1 MNLIPMPRKIQYIK
15 EEFKLKKEVNIILDY
30 NCSFDD
36 LNSAILLQEEINNT
50 FGFKVNITK
59 ALNYHIYNTFICLKK
74 KSSMEDEEYK
84 LSIKKDNIEINAS
97 TSKGLF
103 YGIQTLIQIIREYGY
118 SLPGVIIE
126 DKPYFKHRG
135 FYHDVTRGKV
145 PKLETLMNLVDK
157 ASFYKINELQLYIEH
172 TFAFKGLSEVW
183 VDKDP
188 LTSEEII
195 LLDRYCKNKHIELIP
210 SISTFGHLYEVLRTK
225 SFKNLCELTETTKP
239 EYSFV
244 DRMAHHTLNVTDEDS
259 IKLVGNMLEQFIPL
273 FSSNKFNICCDE
285 TFDLGKGKSIKEADR
300 LGIGKL
306 YVDFLNKVISI
317 VKEYDKEIMFWGDV
331 ILNHPDLINTIDKDA
346 ICLNW
351 NYWCGVEE
359 KDTKII
365 AESGKEIMFWG
376 DVILNHPDLINTI
389 DKDAICL
396 NWNYWCGV
404 EEKDTKII
412 AESGRKQ
419 YVCPG
424 VGGWSHLMNLMDNA
438 FENIYRMISYG
449 VKYDA
454 IGVLNTNWGDYGHIN
469 LLSSSIPGM
478 IYAAALSWNPKIE
491 KDFNKMYKDISILEF
506 GDSSGTL
513 VSLLA
518 ELSKSQEFGWSE
530 LVIWKEKFNT
540 NEHIKNELIRKM
552 KTAKIHELKEQQEKI
567 LKIEEKLENLSH
579 DTKDTK
585 SKEIIQEFIVAARGI
600 LIINKIMIVIINN
613 EIYKGKLDDNVN
625 STNISINNKI
635 IKGYSDINND
645 VIKES
650 ISMNNNFKQL
660 AESFEEWFYEYSTIW
675 RKTNKESEL
684 YRIRDVI
691 KYTCSYLRDI

>member
-145 PKLETLMNLVDK
+145 PKLETLMNLVEK

-172 TFAFKGLSEVW
+172 TFAFKGMSEVW
-183 VDKDP
+183 IDKDP

-259 IKLVGNMLEQFIPL
+259 IKLVGNMLEQFMPL

-285 TFDLGKGKSIKEADR
+285 TFDLGKGKSSKEADR

-359 KDTKII
+359 KDTR
-365 AESGKEIMFWG
+365 
-376 DVILNHPDLINTI
+376 
-389 DKDAICL
+389 
-396 NWNYWCGV
+396 
-404 EEKDTKII
+404 II

-478 IYAAALSWNPKIE
+478 IYGAALSWNPSIE

-518 ELSKSQEFGWSE
+518 ELSKCQEFGWSE

-691 KYTCSYLRDI
+691 KYICSYLRDI

>member
-244 DRMAHHTLNVTDEDS
+244 DRMAHHTLNVTNEDS

-285 TFDLGKGKSIKEADR
+285 TFDLGKGKSSKEADR

-317 VKEYDKEIMFWGDV
+317 VKEYD
-331 ILNHPDLINTIDKDA
+331 
-346 ICLNW
+346 
-351 NYWCGVEE
+351 
-359 KDTKII
+359 
-365 AESGKEIMFWG
+365 KEIMFWG

-478 IYAAALSWNPKIE
+478 IYGAALSWNPSIE

-518 ELSKSQEFGWSE
+518 ELSKCQEFGWSE

>member
-30 NCSFDD
+30 RCSFDD
-36 LNSAILLQEEINNT
+36 LNSAILLQEEINKNL
-50 FGFKVNITK
+50 GFKANITK
-59 ALNYHIYNTFICLKK
+59 ALNYDIYNSFIGLKK
-74 KSSMEDEEYK
+74 DSSMENEEYK

-103 YGIQTLIQIIREYGY
+103 YGVQTLTQIIMEYEHK
-118 SLPGVIIE
+118 LPGMIIE

-145 PKLETLMNLVDK
+145 PKLETLMKLVDK
-157 ASFYKINELQLYIEH
+157 AAFYKINELQLYIEH
-172 TFAFKGLSEVW
+172 TFAFKGMSEVW
-183 VDKDP
+183 MDKDP

-195 LLDRYCKNKHIELIP
+195 LLDKYCKNKHVELIP

-225 SFKNLCELTETTKP
+225 SFKYLCELTEIATS

-259 IKLVGNMLEQFIPL
+259 IKLVKNMLDQFIPL

-285 TFDLGKGKSIKEADR
+285 TFDLGKGKSSEAAEK
-300 LGIGKL
+300 LGVGKL

-317 VKEYDKEIMFWGDV
+317 VKKYDKEIMFWGDV

-359 KDTKII
+359 KDTR
-365 AESGKEIMFWG
+365 
-376 DVILNHPDLINTI
+376 
-389 DKDAICL
+389 
-396 NWNYWCGV
+396 
-404 EEKDTKII
+404 II
-412 AESGRKQ
+412 AESGREQ

-478 IYAAALSWNPKIE
+478 IYGAALSWNPNIE
-491 KDFNKMYKDISILEF
+491 KDFNKMYKDISVLEF
-506 GDSSGTL
+506 GDSSGTV
-513 VSLLA
+513 VSFLA
-518 ELSKSQEFGWSE
+518 ELSKYQEFGWSE

-540 NEHIKNELIRKM
+540 NRPIKNELIRKM
-552 KTAKIHELKEQQEKI
+552 KTAKIHKLKEQQEKI

-579 DTKDTK
+579 NIKDTK
-585 SKEIIQEFIVAARGI
+585 SKEMIQEFIVAAKGI
-600 LIINKIMIVIINN
+600 LLINKIMIVIINK
-613 EIYKGKLDDNVN
+613 EIHEGKFEDNLNDIN
-625 STNISINNKI
+625 SNINNKI
-635 IKGYSDINND
+635 IKKDSSIKNYA
-645 VIKES
+645 IKEDIEECIKGC
-650 ISMNNNFKQL
+650 ISMNNLKQL
-660 AESFEEWFYEYSTIW
+660 AEEFEEWFYEYSTIW

>member
-15 EEFKLKKEVNIILDY
+15 KEFKLKKEVNIILDY

-172 TFAFKGLSEVW
+172 TFAFKVMSEVW
-183 VDKDP
+183 IDKDP

-244 DRMAHHTLNVTDEDS
+244 DRMAHHTLNVTNEDS

-285 TFDLGKGKSIKEADR
+285 TFDLGKGKSSKESDR

-317 VKEYDKEIMFWGDV
+317 VKEYD
-331 ILNHPDLINTIDKDA
+331 
-346 ICLNW
+346 
-351 NYWCGVEE
+351 
-359 KDTKII
+359 
-365 AESGKEIMFWG
+365 KEIMFWG

-478 IYAAALSWNPKIE
+478 IYGAALSWNPSIE

-518 ELSKSQEFGWSE
+518 ELSKCQEFGWSE

-579 DTKDTK
+579 DTKYTK

-625 STNISINNKI
+625 SINISINNKI

>member
-145 PKLETLMNLVDK
+145 PKIETLMNLVDK

-244 DRMAHHTLNVTDEDS
+244 DRMAHHTLNVTNEDS

-285 TFDLGKGKSIKEADR
+285 TFDLGKRKSSKEADR

-317 VKEYDKEIMFWGDV
+317 VKEYD
-331 ILNHPDLINTIDKDA
+331 
-346 ICLNW
+346 
-351 NYWCGVEE
+351 
-359 KDTKII
+359 
-365 AESGKEIMFWG
+365 KEIMFWG

-478 IYAAALSWNPKIE
+478 IYGAALSWNPSIE

-518 ELSKSQEFGWSE
+518 ELSKCQEFGWSE

-691 KYTCSYLRDI
+691 KYICSYLRDI

>member
-172 TFAFKGLSEVW
+172 TFAFKGMSEVW
-183 VDKDP
+183 IDKDP

-239 EYSFV
+239 EYSFL

-259 IKLVGNMLEQFIPL
+259 IKLVGNMLEQFMPL

-285 TFDLGKGKSIKEADR
+285 TFDLGKGKSSKEADR

-317 VKEYDKEIMFWGDV
+317 VKEYD
-331 ILNHPDLINTIDKDA
+331 
-346 ICLNW
+346 
-351 NYWCGVEE
+351 
-359 KDTKII
+359 
-365 AESGKEIMFWG
+365 KEIMFWG

-478 IYAAALSWNPKIE
+478 IYGAALSWNPSIE

-518 ELSKSQEFGWSE
+518 ELSKCQEFGWSE

-691 KYTCSYLRDI
+691 KYICSYLRDI

>member
-1 MNLIPMPRKIQYIK
+1 MNLIPMPRKIRYIK

-172 TFAFKGLSEVW
+172 TFAFKGMSEVW
-183 VDKDP
+183 IDKDP

-244 DRMAHHTLNVTDEDS
+244 DRMAHHTLNVTNEDS
-259 IKLVGNMLEQFIPL
+259 IKLVGNMLEQFMPL

-285 TFDLGKGKSIKEADR
+285 TFDLGKGKSSKEADR

-346 ICLNW
+346 ICVNW

-359 KDTKII
+359 KDTR
-365 AESGKEIMFWG
+365 
-376 DVILNHPDLINTI
+376 
-389 DKDAICL
+389 
-396 NWNYWCGV
+396 
-404 EEKDTKII
+404 II

-469 LLSSSIPGM
+469 LLYSSIPGM
-478 IYAAALSWNPKIE
+478 IYGAALSWNPNIE

-518 ELSKSQEFGWSE
+518 ELSKCQEFGWSE

>member
-172 TFAFKGLSEVW
+172 TFAFKGMSEVW
-183 VDKDP
+183 IDKDP

-244 DRMAHHTLNVTDEDS
+244 DRMAHHTLNVTNEDS
-259 IKLVGNMLEQFIPL
+259 IKLVGNMLEQFMPL

-285 TFDLGKGKSIKEADR
+285 TFDLGKGKSSKEADR

-317 VKEYDKEIMFWGDV
+317 VKEYD
-331 ILNHPDLINTIDKDA
+331 
-346 ICLNW
+346 
-351 NYWCGVEE
+351 
-359 KDTKII
+359 
-365 AESGKEIMFWG
+365 KEIMFWG

-478 IYAAALSWNPKIE
+478 IYGAALSWNPSIE

-518 ELSKSQEFGWSE
+518 ELSKCQEFGWSE

>member
-145 PKLETLMNLVDK
+145 PKIETLMNLVDK

-244 DRMAHHTLNVTDEDS
+244 DRMAHHTLNVTNEDS

-285 TFDLGKGKSIKEADR
+285 TFDLGKRKSSKEADR

-317 VKEYDKEIMFWGDV
+317 VKEYD
-331 ILNHPDLINTIDKDA
+331 
-346 ICLNW
+346 
-351 NYWCGVEE
+351 
-359 KDTKII
+359 
-365 AESGKEIMFWG
+365 KEIMFWG

-478 IYAAALSWNPKIE
+478 IYGAALSWNPSIE

-518 ELSKSQEFGWSE
+518 ELSKCQEFGWSE

>member
-259 IKLVGNMLEQFIPL
+259 IKLVGNMLEQFMPL

-285 TFDLGKGKSIKEADR
+285 TFDLGKGKSSKEADR

-317 VKEYDKEIMFWGDV
+317 VKEYD
-331 ILNHPDLINTIDKDA
+331 
-346 ICLNW
+346 
-351 NYWCGVEE
+351 
-359 KDTKII
+359 
-365 AESGKEIMFWG
+365 KEIMFWG

-438 FENIYRMISYG
+438 FENIYRMVSYG

-478 IYAAALSWNPKIE
+478 IYGAALSWNPSIE

-518 ELSKSQEFGWSE
+518 ELSKCQEFGWSE

-579 DTKDTK
+579 NTKDTK

-691 KYTCSYLRDI
+691 KYTCSYLRDIYHKKFLLI

>member
-1 MNLIPMPRKIQYIK
+1 MNLIPMPRKIRYIK

-172 TFAFKGLSEVW
+172 TFAFKGMSEVW
-183 VDKDP
+183 IDKDP

-259 IKLVGNMLEQFIPL
+259 IKLVGNMLEQFMPL

-285 TFDLGKGKSIKEADR
+285 TFDLGKGKSSKEADR

-346 ICLNW
+346 ICVNW

-359 KDTKII
+359 KDTR
-365 AESGKEIMFWG
+365 
-376 DVILNHPDLINTI
+376 
-389 DKDAICL
+389 
-396 NWNYWCGV
+396 
-404 EEKDTKII
+404 II

-469 LLSSSIPGM
+469 LLYSSIPGM
-478 IYAAALSWNPKIE
+478 IYGAALSWNPNIE

-506 GDSSGTL
+506 GDSSGIL

-518 ELSKSQEFGWSE
+518 ELSKCQEFGWSE

>member
-172 TFAFKGLSEVW
+172 TFAFKGMSEVW
-183 VDKDP
+183 IDKDP

-285 TFDLGKGKSIKEADR
+285 TFDLGKGKSSKEADR

-317 VKEYDKEIMFWGDV
+317 VKEYD
-331 ILNHPDLINTIDKDA
+331 
-346 ICLNW
+346 
-351 NYWCGVEE
+351 
-359 KDTKII
+359 
-365 AESGKEIMFWG
+365 KEIMFWG

-478 IYAAALSWNPKIE
+478 IYGAALSWNPSIE

-518 ELSKSQEFGWSE
+518 ELSKCQEFGWSE

>member
-172 TFAFKGLSEVW
+172 TFAFKGMSEVW
-183 VDKDP
+183 IDKDP

-259 IKLVGNMLEQFIPL
+259 IKLVGNMLEQFMPL

-285 TFDLGKGKSIKEADR
+285 TFDLGKGKSSKEADR

-317 VKEYDKEIMFWGDV
+317 VKEYD
-331 ILNHPDLINTIDKDA
+331 
-346 ICLNW
+346 
-351 NYWCGVEE
+351 
-359 KDTKII
+359 
-365 AESGKEIMFWG
+365 KEIMFWG

-478 IYAAALSWNPKIE
+478 IYGAALSWNPSIE

-518 ELSKSQEFGWSE
+518 ELSKCQEFGWSE

>member
-145 PKLETLMNLVDK
+145 PKIETLMNLVDK

-244 DRMAHHTLNVTDEDS
+244 DRMAHHTLNVTNEDS

-285 TFDLGKGKSIKEADR
+285 TFDLGKRKSSKEADR

-317 VKEYDKEIMFWGDV
+317 VKEYD
-331 ILNHPDLINTIDKDA
+331 
-346 ICLNW
+346 
-351 NYWCGVEE
+351 
-359 KDTKII
+359 
-365 AESGKEIMFWG
+365 KEIMFWG

-478 IYAAALSWNPKIE
+478 IYGAALSWNPSIE

-518 ELSKSQEFGWSE
+518 ELSKCQEFGWSE

-540 NEHIKNELIRKM
+540 NEHIKKELIRKM

>member
-1 MNLIPMPRKIQYIK
+1 MNIIPAPNKIK
-15 EEFKLKKEVNIILDY
+15 FLEEKFKLKREVNIILDY
-30 NCSFDD
+30 NSSFDD
-36 LNSAILLQEEINNT
+36 LNSAILLQEEINNNL
-50 FGFKVNITK
+50 GFKVNITK
-59 ALNYHIYNTFICLKK
+59 ALNFHIYNSFILLKK
-74 KSSMEDEEYK
+74 DFSMEEEEYK
-84 LSIKKDNIEINAS
+84 LSIKKDSIEIIAS

-118 SLPGVIIE
+118 SLPGIRVE

-145 PKLETLMNLVDK
+145 PKLETLMGLVDK

-172 TFAFKGLSEVW
+172 TFAFKGMSEVW
-183 VDKDP
+183 IDKDP

-195 LLDRYCKNKHIELIP
+195 ILDRYCKNKHIELIP
-210 SISTFGHLYEVLRTK
+210 SIATFGHLYEVLRTK
-225 SFKNLCELTETTKP
+225 TCKDLCELKETTES

-259 IKLVGNMLEQFIPL
+259 IKLVRNMLEQFIPL

-285 TFDLGKGKSIKEADR
+285 TFDLGKGKSSKDLDQ
-300 LGIGKL
+300 LGAGRL

-331 ILNHPDLINTIDKDA
+331 IVGHPDLIHDIDKSV

-365 AESGKEIMFWG
+365 AE
-376 DVILNHPDLINTI
+376 
-389 DKDAICL
+389 
-396 NWNYWCGV
+396 CG
-404 EEKDTKII
+404 
-412 AESGRKQ
+412 RRQ

-449 VKYDA
+449 VKYEA
-454 IGVLNTNWGDYGHIN
+454 IGVLNTNWGDYGNIN

-478 IYAAALSWNPKIE
+478 IYGAALSWNPHIE

-506 GDSSGTL
+506 GDTSGTL
-513 VSLLA
+513 VSILA
-518 ELSKSQEFGWSE
+518 ELSKYQEFGWSE

-540 NEHIKNELIRKM
+540 NEHIKDELINKM
-552 KTAKIHELKEQQEKI
+552 KTAKSDEIKEQQEKV
-567 LKIEEKLENLSH
+567 LEIEDKLQNLSH
-579 DTKDTK
+579 NIKDIK
-585 SKEIIQEFIVAARGI
+585 SKEIVQEFIVAARGI
-600 LIINKIMIVIINN
+600 LIINKIMLVIINN
-613 EIYKGKLDDNVN
+613 EIYRELVDDNVSI
-625 STNISINNKI
+625 STNNAEMERCVEDNISINNTLKL
-635 IKGYSDINND
+635 
-645 VIKES
+645 
-650 ISMNNNFKQL
+650 L
-660 AESFEEWFYEYSTIW
+660 AEEFEEWFYEYSITW

>member
-172 TFAFKGLSEVW
+172 TFAFKGMSEVW
-183 VDKDP
+183 IDKDP

-239 EYSFV
+239 EYSFL

-259 IKLVGNMLEQFIPL
+259 IKLVGNMLEQFMPL

-285 TFDLGKGKSIKEADR
+285 TFDLGKGKSSKEADR

-359 KDTKII
+359 KDTR
-365 AESGKEIMFWG
+365 
-376 DVILNHPDLINTI
+376 
-389 DKDAICL
+389 
-396 NWNYWCGV
+396 
-404 EEKDTKII
+404 II

-449 VKYDA
+449 VKYNA

-469 LLSSSIPGM
+469 LLYSSIPGM
-478 IYAAALSWNPKIE
+478 IYGAALSWNPKIE

-518 ELSKSQEFGWSE
+518 ELSKCQEFGWSE

-540 NEHIKNELIRKM
+540 NEHIKNEHIKNELIRKM

-675 RKTNKESEL
+675 KKTNKESEL

>member
-172 TFAFKGLSEVW
+172 TFAFKGMSEVW
-183 VDKDP
+183 IDKDP
-188 LTSEEII
+188 LTSEEVI

-259 IKLVGNMLEQFIPL
+259 IKLVGNMLEQFMPL

-285 TFDLGKGKSIKEADR
+285 TFDLGKGKSSKEADR

-359 KDTKII
+359 KDTR
-365 AESGKEIMFWG
+365 
-376 DVILNHPDLINTI
+376 
-389 DKDAICL
+389 
-396 NWNYWCGV
+396 
-404 EEKDTKII
+404 II

-469 LLSSSIPGM
+469 LLYSSIPGM
-478 IYAAALSWNPKIE
+478 IYGAALSWNPKIE

-518 ELSKSQEFGWSE
+518 ELSKCQEFGWSE

>member
-172 TFAFKGLSEVW
+172 TFAFKGMSEVW
-183 VDKDP
+183 IDKDP

-239 EYSFV
+239 EYSFL

-259 IKLVGNMLEQFIPL
+259 IKLVGNMLEQFMPL

-285 TFDLGKGKSIKEADR
+285 TFDLGKGKSSKEADR

-359 KDTKII
+359 KDTR
-365 AESGKEIMFWG
+365 
-376 DVILNHPDLINTI
+376 
-389 DKDAICL
+389 
-396 NWNYWCGV
+396 
-404 EEKDTKII
+404 II

-469 LLSSSIPGM
+469 LLYSSIPGM
-478 IYAAALSWNPKIE
+478 IYGAALSWNPKIE

-518 ELSKSQEFGWSE
+518 ELSKCQEFGWSE

>member
-172 TFAFKGLSEVW
+172 TFAFKGMSEVW
-183 VDKDP
+183 IDKDP

-259 IKLVGNMLEQFIPL
+259 IKLVGNMLEQFMPL

-285 TFDLGKGKSIKEADR
+285 TFDLGKGKSSKEADR

-317 VKEYDKEIMFWGDV
+317 VKEYD
-331 ILNHPDLINTIDKDA
+331 
-346 ICLNW
+346 
-351 NYWCGVEE
+351 
-359 KDTKII
+359 
-365 AESGKEIMFWG
+365 KEIMFWG

-438 FENIYRMISYG
+438 FENIYRVISYG
-449 VKYDA
+449 VRYDA

-478 IYAAALSWNPKIE
+478 IYGAALSWNPSIE

-518 ELSKSQEFGWSE
+518 ELSKCQEFGWSE

-691 KYTCSYLRDI
+691 KYICSYLRDI

>member
-74 KSSMEDEEYK
+74 KSSMEDEKYK

-172 TFAFKGLSEVW
+172 TFAFKGMSEVW
-183 VDKDP
+183 IDKDP

-259 IKLVGNMLEQFIPL
+259 IKLVGNMLEQFMPL

-285 TFDLGKGKSIKEADR
+285 TFDLGKGKSSKEADR

-359 KDTKII
+359 KDTR
-365 AESGKEIMFWG
+365 
-376 DVILNHPDLINTI
+376 
-389 DKDAICL
+389 
-396 NWNYWCGV
+396 
-404 EEKDTKII
+404 II

-469 LLSSSIPGM
+469 LLYSSIPGM
-478 IYAAALSWNPKIE
+478 IYGAALSWNPKIE

-518 ELSKSQEFGWSE
+518 ELSKCQEFGWSE

>member
-172 TFAFKGLSEVW
+172 TFAFKGMSEVW
-183 VDKDP
+183 IDKDP

-244 DRMAHHTLNVTDEDS
+244 DRMAHHTLNVTNEDS

-285 TFDLGKGKSIKEADR
+285 TFDLGKGKSSKEADR

-317 VKEYDKEIMFWGDV
+317 VKEYD
-331 ILNHPDLINTIDKDA
+331 
-346 ICLNW
+346 
-351 NYWCGVEE
+351 
-359 KDTKII
+359 
-365 AESGKEIMFWG
+365 KEIMFWG

-469 LLSSSIPGM
+469 LLYSSIPGM
-478 IYAAALSWNPKIE
+478 IYGAALSWNPKIE

-518 ELSKSQEFGWSE
+518 ELSKCQEFGWSE

>member
-1 MNLIPMPRKIQYIK
+1 MVKMNLIPMPRKIQYIK

-172 TFAFKGLSEVW
+172 TFAFKGMSEVW
-183 VDKDP
+183 IDKDP

-285 TFDLGKGKSIKEADR
+285 TFDLGKGKSSKEADR

-317 VKEYDKEIMFWGDV
+317 VKEYD
-331 ILNHPDLINTIDKDA
+331 
-346 ICLNW
+346 
-351 NYWCGVEE
+351 
-359 KDTKII
+359 
-365 AESGKEIMFWG
+365 KEIMFWG

-438 FENIYRMISYG
+438 FENIYRMVSYG

-478 IYAAALSWNPKIE
+478 IYGAALSWNPSIE

-518 ELSKSQEFGWSE
+518 ELSKCQEFGWSE

>member
-244 DRMAHHTLNVTDEDS
+244 DRMAHHTLNVTNEDS

-285 TFDLGKGKSIKEADR
+285 TFDLGKRKSSKEADR

-317 VKEYDKEIMFWGDV
+317 VKEYD
-331 ILNHPDLINTIDKDA
+331 
-346 ICLNW
+346 
-351 NYWCGVEE
+351 
-359 KDTKII
+359 
-365 AESGKEIMFWG
+365 KEIMFWG

-478 IYAAALSWNPKIE
+478 IYGAALSWNPSIE

-518 ELSKSQEFGWSE
+518 ELSKCQEFGWSE

>member
-172 TFAFKGLSEVW
+172 TFAFKGMSEVW
-183 VDKDP
+183 IDKDP

-195 LLDRYCKNKHIELIP
+195 LLDRHCKNKHIELIP

-259 IKLVGNMLEQFIPL
+259 MKLIKNMLEQFIPL

-285 TFDLGKGKSIKEADR
+285 TFDLGKGKSSKEADR
-300 LGIGKL
+300 LGVGKL

-317 VKEYDKEIMFWGDV
+317 VKKYNKEIMFWGDV

-359 KDTKII
+359 KDTRII
-365 AESGKEIMFWG
+365 AES
-376 DVILNHPDLINTI
+376 
-389 DKDAICL
+389 A
-396 NWNYWCGV
+396 
-404 EEKDTKII
+404 
-412 AESGRKQ
+412 RKQ

-478 IYAAALSWNPKIE
+478 IYGAALSWNPNIE
-491 KDFNKMYKDISILEF
+491 KDFNKMYKDISALEF
-506 GDSSGTL
+506 GDGSGTL
-513 VSLLA
+513 ISLLA
-518 ELSKSQEFGWSE
+518 ELSKYQEFGWSE

-567 LKIEEKLENLSH
+567 LKIEEKLEILSH
-579 DTKDTK
+579 NTKDTK
-585 SKEIIQEFIVAARGI
+585 SKEMIQEFIVAARGI
-600 LIINKIMIVIINN
+600 LLINKIMVVIINN
-613 EIYKGKLDDNVN
+613 YV
-625 STNISINNKI
+625 
-635 IKGYSDINND
+635 IKEY
-645 VIKES
+645 IKES
-650 ISMNNNFKQL
+650 ISISNNFKEL
-660 AESFEEWFYEYSTIW
+660 AEKFEEWFYDYSVIW

>member
-15 EEFKLKKEVNIILDY
+15 KEFKLKKEVNIILDY

-172 TFAFKGLSEVW
+172 TFAFKGMSEVW
-183 VDKDP
+183 IDKDP

-244 DRMAHHTLNVTDEDS
+244 DRMAHHTLNVTNEDS

-285 TFDLGKGKSIKEADR
+285 TFDLGKGKSSKESDR

-317 VKEYDKEIMFWGDV
+317 VKEYD
-331 ILNHPDLINTIDKDA
+331 
-346 ICLNW
+346 
-351 NYWCGVEE
+351 
-359 KDTKII
+359 
-365 AESGKEIMFWG
+365 KEIMFWG

-478 IYAAALSWNPKIE
+478 IYGAALSWNPSIE

-518 ELSKSQEFGWSE
+518 ELSKCQEFGWSE

-567 LKIEEKLENLSH
+567 LKIEEKLEILSH
-579 DTKDTK
+579 DTKYTK

-625 STNISINNKI
+625 SINISINNKI

>member
-172 TFAFKGLSEVW
+172 TFAFKGMSEVW
-183 VDKDP
+183 IDKDP

-259 IKLVGNMLEQFIPL
+259 IKLVGNMLEQFMPL

-285 TFDLGKGKSIKEADR
+285 TFDLGKGKSSKEADR

-317 VKEYDKEIMFWGDV
+317 VKEYD
-331 ILNHPDLINTIDKDA
+331 
-346 ICLNW
+346 
-351 NYWCGVEE
+351 
-359 KDTKII
+359 
-365 AESGKEIMFWG
+365 KEIMFWG

-469 LLSSSIPGM
+469 LLYSSIPGM
-478 IYAAALSWNPKIE
+478 IYGAALSWNPKIE

-518 ELSKSQEFGWSE
+518 ELSKCQEFGWSE

>member
-15 EEFKLKKEVNIILDY
+15 EEFKFKKEVNIILDY

-97 TSKGLF
+97 TSKGLL

-172 TFAFKGLSEVW
+172 TFAFKGMSEVW
-183 VDKDP
+183 IDKDP

-259 IKLVGNMLEQFIPL
+259 IKLVGNMLEQFMPL

-285 TFDLGKGKSIKEADR
+285 TFDLGKGKSSKEADR

-346 ICLNW
+346 ICVNW

-359 KDTKII
+359 KDTR
-365 AESGKEIMFWG
+365 
-376 DVILNHPDLINTI
+376 
-389 DKDAICL
+389 
-396 NWNYWCGV
+396 
-404 EEKDTKII
+404 II

-469 LLSSSIPGM
+469 LLYSSIPGM
-478 IYAAALSWNPKIE
+478 IYGAALSWNPNIE

-518 ELSKSQEFGWSE
+518 ELSKCQEFGWSE

>member
-285 TFDLGKGKSIKEADR
+285 TFDLGKRKSSKEADR

-317 VKEYDKEIMFWGDV
+317 VKEYD
-331 ILNHPDLINTIDKDA
+331 
-346 ICLNW
+346 
-351 NYWCGVEE
+351 
-359 KDTKII
+359 
-365 AESGKEIMFWG
+365 KEIMFWG

-478 IYAAALSWNPKIE
+478 IYGAALSWNPSIE

-518 ELSKSQEFGWSE
+518 ELSKCQEFGWSE

>member
-145 PKLETLMNLVDK
+145 PKLEILMNLVDK

-244 DRMAHHTLNVTDEDS
+244 DRMAHHTLNVTNEDS

-285 TFDLGKGKSIKEADR
+285 TFDLGKGKSSKEADR

-317 VKEYDKEIMFWGDV
+317 VKEYD
-331 ILNHPDLINTIDKDA
+331 
-346 ICLNW
+346 
-351 NYWCGVEE
+351 
-359 KDTKII
+359 
-365 AESGKEIMFWG
+365 KEIMFWG

-438 FENIYRMISYG
+438 FENIYRMVSYG

-478 IYAAALSWNPKIE
+478 IYGAALSWNPSIE

-518 ELSKSQEFGWSE
+518 ELSKCQEFGWSE

>member
-36 LNSAILLQEEINNT
+36 LNSAILLQEEIDNT

-172 TFAFKGLSEVW
+172 TFAFKGMSEVW
-183 VDKDP
+183 IDKDP

-225 SFKNLCELTETTKP
+225 SFKNLCELTETIEP

-259 IKLVGNMLEQFIPL
+259 MKLIKNMLEQFIPL

-285 TFDLGKGKSIKEADR
+285 TFDLGKGKSSKEADR
-300 LGIGKL
+300 LGVGKL

-317 VKEYDKEIMFWGDV
+317 VKKYNKEIMFWGDV

-359 KDTKII
+359 KDTR
-365 AESGKEIMFWG
+365 
-376 DVILNHPDLINTI
+376 
-389 DKDAICL
+389 
-396 NWNYWCGV
+396 
-404 EEKDTKII
+404 II

-478 IYAAALSWNPKIE
+478 IYGAALSWNPNIE
-491 KDFNKMYKDISILEF
+491 KDFNKMYKDISALEF
-506 GDSSGTL
+506 GDGSGTII
-513 VSLLA
+513 SLLA
-518 ELSKSQEFGWSE
+518 ELSKYQEFGWSE

-567 LKIEEKLENLSH
+567 LKIEEKLEILSH
-579 DTKDTK
+579 NTKDTK
-585 SKEIIQEFIVAARGI
+585 SKEMIQEFIVAARGI
-600 LIINKIMIVIINN
+600 LLINKIMVVIINN
-613 EIYKGKLDDNVN
+613 YV
-625 STNISINNKI
+625 
-635 IKGYSDINND
+635 IKEY
-645 VIKES
+645 IKES
-650 ISMNNNFKQL
+650 ISISNNFKEL
-660 AESFEEWFYEYSTIW
+660 AEKFEEWFYDYSVIW

>member
-285 TFDLGKGKSIKEADR
+285 TFDLGKGKSSKEADR

-317 VKEYDKEIMFWGDV
+317 VKEYD
-331 ILNHPDLINTIDKDA
+331 
-346 ICLNW
+346 
-351 NYWCGVEE
+351 
-359 KDTKII
+359 
-365 AESGKEIMFWG
+365 KEIMFWG

-478 IYAAALSWNPKIE
+478 IYGAALSWNPSIE

-518 ELSKSQEFGWSE
+518 ELSKCQEFGWSE

>member
-15 EEFKLKKEVNIILDY
+15 KEFKLKKEVNIILDY

-172 TFAFKGLSEVW
+172 TFAFKGMSEVW
-183 VDKDP
+183 IDKDP

-244 DRMAHHTLNVTDEDS
+244 DRMAHHTLNVTNEDS

-285 TFDLGKGKSIKEADR
+285 TFDLGKGKSSKESDR

-317 VKEYDKEIMFWGDV
+317 VKEYD
-331 ILNHPDLINTIDKDA
+331 
-346 ICLNW
+346 
-351 NYWCGVEE
+351 
-359 KDTKII
+359 
-365 AESGKEIMFWG
+365 KEIMFWG

-478 IYAAALSWNPKIE
+478 IYGAALSWNPSIE

-518 ELSKSQEFGWSE
+518 ELSKCQEFGWSE

-579 DTKDTK
+579 DTKYTK

-625 STNISINNKI
+625 SINISINNKI